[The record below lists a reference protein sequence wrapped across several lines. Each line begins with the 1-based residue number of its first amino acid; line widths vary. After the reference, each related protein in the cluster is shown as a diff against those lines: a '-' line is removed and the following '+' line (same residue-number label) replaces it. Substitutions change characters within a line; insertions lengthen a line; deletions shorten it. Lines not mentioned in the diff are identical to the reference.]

1 MAIICLEND
10 RTTRSFV
17 YDIQRLKAHKA
28 AQEHFQINSS
38 QEPKPP
44 IQATIRYAKSSASA

>member
-1 MAIICLEND
+1 MAIICLKND

-17 YDIQRLKAHKA
+17 YDIQGLNAHKA